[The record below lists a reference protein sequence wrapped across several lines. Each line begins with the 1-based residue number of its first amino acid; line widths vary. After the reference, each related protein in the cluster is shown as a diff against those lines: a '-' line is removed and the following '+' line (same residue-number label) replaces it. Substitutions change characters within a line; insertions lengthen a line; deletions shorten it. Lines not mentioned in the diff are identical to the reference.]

1 MGILILF
8 MMIVYI
14 AVSYFIVR
22 VIYKFTNKKTLSIV
36 LFIGL
41 ITFPFWDLIAQK
53 AIKTYY
59 INSGLLEPKIYAMP
73 EKDKNGKIENLSLEK
88 VTKEIE
94 SWLNKGISTKKL
106 LVKYYNFT
114 ENSALQS
121 LDLRFQYGKY
131 PDYTYKIVRCS
142 YDQTTKM
149 PITNYL
155 DKSDARYKIEVKT
168 NNKLLGLYELEQYQ
182 VVDTKTNKV
191 LSESFGIGFPDE
203 LYPFGYIRRH
213 LLVLMTGNGL
223 PMAYVS
229 GLGYWAWGDLL
240 EIFDL
245 KFENFVKKQ

>member
-14 AVSYFIVR
+14 TVSYFIVR
-22 VIYKFTNKKTLSIV
+22 IIYKFTNKKNLSIF
-36 LFIGL
+36 LFVGL

-73 EKDKNGKIENLSLEK
+73 EKDKDGKIESLSLVG

-94 SWLNKGISTKKL
+94 SWLNKSISTKKL
-106 LVKYYNFT
+106 LVDYYNFT
-114 ENSALQS
+114 ENSPLQS

-131 PDYTYKIVRCS
+131 PDYIYKIVRFS

-149 PITNYL
+149 PITKYL
-155 DKSDARYKIEVKT
+155 EESDARYKIEVKT
-168 NNKLLGLYELEQYQ
+168 ISKLLGLYEWDIYE
-182 VVDTKTNKV
+182 VIDTKTNKI
-191 LSESFGIGFPDE
+191 LAQSFGIGFPDDI
-203 LYPFGYIRRH
+203 YPFGYIRKE
-213 LLVLMTGNGL
+213 VLMIMTANGL
-223 PMAYVS
+223 PMAYV
-229 GLGYWAWGDLL
+229 GGIGYWAWGDLL
-240 EIFDL
+240 EIFNL